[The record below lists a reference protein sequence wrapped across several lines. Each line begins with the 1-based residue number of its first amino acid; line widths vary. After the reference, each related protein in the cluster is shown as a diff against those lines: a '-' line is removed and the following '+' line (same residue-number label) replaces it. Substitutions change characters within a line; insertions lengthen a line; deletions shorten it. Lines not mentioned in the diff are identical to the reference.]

1 MGEKRKIKFLEIA
14 NLQIMKNYT
23 PTLLPINNFKWDVL
37 IHLIGKANA
46 EIGRFDGLL
55 KTIPNPSVLLS
66 PLTTNEAVLSSRIE
80 GTQATLKEVL
90 EFEANPQKKAK
101 KYDDIQEVI
110 NYRKALNEAIEEV
123 QKSSLSTRVIK
134 KAHEILLQGVRG
146 ENQDRGNFR
155 RQQVFIGK
163 PGADIEQATYIPP
176 TAEKINDLMSNLEKY
191 IHSDDKDLLIQ
202 LAVIHAQFEMIHPF
216 MDGNGR
222 VGRMLMPLFLYFKK
236 AISYPSFYLS
246 EYLESHRDE
255 YYKALL
261 DISRNN
267 NWEGWISF
275 FLQAV
280 IEQSKKNIEKAEKI
294 ISLYEQKK
302 QRIADLTKSQFS
314 TKILDALFVTPIFQ
328 SRSFIRIS
336 KIPRESAFRCLRILE
351 KNQVI
356 VSDKKKKNK
365 LYFFNKLLEIVK

>member
-1 MGEKRKIKFLEIA
+1 
-14 NLQIMKNYT
+14 MKNHT
-23 PTLLPINNFKWDVL
+23 PLLLPITNFKWDIFV
-37 IHLIGKANA
+37 HLIGKANA

-90 EFEANPQKKAK
+90 EFEANPQKETK

-110 NYRKALNEAIEEV
+110 NYRKALNEAITEM
-123 QKSSLSTRVIK
+123 QKFSFSTRVIK

-146 ENQDRGNFR
+146 ENEDRGNFR
-155 RQQVFIGK
+155 RHQVFIGK
-163 PGADIEQATYIPP
+163 PGANIEQATYIPP

-191 IHSDDKDLLIQ
+191 IHSDDKDLLVQ

-216 MDGNGR
+216 ADGNGR

-236 AISYPSFYLS
+236 AISCPSFYLS
-246 EYLESHRDE
+246 EYLESNRAE
-255 YYKALL
+255 YYRALL
-261 DISRNN
+261 DISQSN

-280 IEQSKKNIEKAEKI
+280 VEQSKKNIEKAEKI
-294 ISLYEQKK
+294 IILYEQKK
-302 QRIADLTKSQFS
+302 QRITDLTKSQFNI
-314 TKILDALFVTPIFQ
+314 KILDALFVMPIFQ
-328 SRSFIRIS
+328 SRDFIRLS
-336 KIPRESAFRCLRILE
+336 RIPKASAFRYIGILE
-351 KNQVI
+351 KNEVI
-356 VSDKKKKNK
+356 SSNKKRKNK
-365 LYFFNKLLEIVK
+365 LYFFNRLLDIVK

>member
-1 MGEKRKIKFLEIA
+1 
-14 NLQIMKNYT
+14 MKDHT
-23 PTLLPINNFKWDVL
+23 PTLLPIDNFKWEVFV
-37 IHLIGKANA
+37 HLIGKANA

-55 KTIPNPSVLLS
+55 KKIPNPSVLLS

-80 GTQATLKEVL
+80 GTQATLEEVL
-90 EFEANPQKKAK
+90 EFEANPQIEAK
-101 KYDDIQEVI
+101 KYEDIQEVI
-110 NYRKALNEAIEEV
+110 NYRKALKIAIEEME
-123 QKSSLSTRVIK
+123 KLSLSTRVIK

-146 ENQDRGNFR
+146 ENKDRGNFR
-155 RQQVFIGK
+155 RQQVYIGK
-163 PGADIEQATYIPP
+163 PGVDIEQAIYIPP

-191 IHSDDKDLLIQ
+191 IHSEDKDLLVQ

-222 VGRMLMPLFLYFKK
+222 VGRMLLPLFLYFKK

-255 YYKALL
+255 YYTSLL
-261 DISRNN
+261 DISQNN

-294 ISLYEQKK
+294 ISLYEYKK
-302 QRIADLTKSQFS
+302 QRITELTKSQFS
-314 TKILDALFVTPIFQ
+314 IKILDALFVMPIFQ
-328 SRSFIRIS
+328 SQDFIKFS
-336 KIPRESAFRCLRILE
+336 KIPKASAFRYIGILE
-351 KNQVI
+351 KNNVI
-356 VSDKKKKNK
+356 SSNKKRKNK
-365 LYFFNKLLEIVK
+365 LYFFNKLLDIVK

>member
-1 MGEKRKIKFLEIA
+1 MQKF
-14 NLQIMKNYT
+14 
-23 PTLLPINNFKWDVL
+23 
-37 IHLIGKANA
+37 
-46 EIGRFDGLL
+46 
-55 KTIPNPSVLLS
+55 S
-66 PLTTNEAVLSSRIE
+66 LT
-80 GTQATLKEVL
+80 
-90 EFEANPQKKAK
+90 
-101 KYDDIQEVI
+101 
-110 NYRKALNEAIEEV
+110 
-123 QKSSLSTRVIK
+123 TRVIK
-134 KAHEILLQGVRG
+134 RAHEILLQGVRG
-146 ENQDRGNFR
+146 ESKDRGNFR

-163 PGADIEQATYIPP
+163 PGADIEQATHVPP

-191 IHSDDKDLLIQ
+191 IHSDDKDLLVQ

-255 YYKALL
+255 YYTALL

-280 IEQSKKNIEKAEKI
+280 VEQSKKNIEKAEKI
-294 ISLYEQKK
+294 IILYEQKK

-314 TKILDALFVTPIFQ
+314 IKILDALFVMPIFQ
-328 SRSFIRIS
+328 SQDFIRLS
-336 KIPRESAFRCLRILE
+336 KIPKASAFRYIGILE
-351 KNQVI
+351 KNGVI
-356 VSDKKKKNK
+356 SSNKKRKNK
-365 LYFFNKLLEIVK
+365 LYFFNKLLGIVM

>member
-1 MGEKRKIKFLEIA
+1 
-14 NLQIMKNYT
+14 MKNHT
-23 PTLLPINNFKWDVL
+23 PTLLPITNFKWETFV
-37 IHLIGKANA
+37 HLIGKANA

-55 KTIPNPSVLLS
+55 KKIPNPSVLLS

-90 EFEANPQKKAK
+90 EFEANPQKETK

-110 NYRKALNEAIEEV
+110 NYRKALKEAVDEME
-123 QKSSLSTRVIK
+123 KFSLSTRVIK

-163 PGADIEQATYIPP
+163 PGSDIEHAIYIPP
-176 TAEKINDLMSNLEKY
+176 SIEKINDLMSNLEKY
-191 IHSDDKDLLIQ
+191 IHSEDKDLLVQ

-246 EYLESHRDE
+246 EYFEMHRDE
-255 YYKALL
+255 YYMALL
-261 DISRNN
+261 DISKNN
-267 NWEGWISF
+267 YWEGWISF
-275 FLQAV
+275 FLRAV
-280 IEQSKKNIEKAEKI
+280 VEQSKKNIEKAEKI

-314 TKILDALFVTPIFQ
+314 IKILDALFVMPIFQ
-328 SRSFIRIS
+328 SQDFIRLS
-336 KIPRESAFRCLRILE
+336 RIPKASAFRYIGILE
-351 KNQVI
+351 SNGVI
-356 VSDKKKKNK
+356 LSDKKRKNK
-365 LYFFNKLLEIVK
+365 LYFFNKLLDIVK

>member
-1 MGEKRKIKFLEIA
+1 
-14 NLQIMKNYT
+14 MKNHT
-23 PTLLPINNFKWDVL
+23 PTLLPIINLKWDTVV
-37 IHLIGKANA
+37 HLIGKANA

-55 KTIPNPSVLLS
+55 KKIPNPSVLLS

-90 EFEANPQKKAK
+90 EFEANPQKEAK

-110 NYRKALNEAIEEV
+110 NYRKALNEAIEEM
-123 QKSSLSTRVIK
+123 QKFSLTTRVIK
-134 KAHEILLQGVRG
+134 KAHEFLLQGVRG
-146 ENQDRGNFR
+146 ENKDRGNFR

-163 PGADIEQATYIPP
+163 PGAKIEQATYVPP
-176 TAEKINDLMSNLEKY
+176 TAEKINELMSNLEKY
-191 IHSDDKDLLIQ
+191 IHSEDKDLLVQ
-202 LAVIHAQFEMIHPF
+202 LAIIHAQFEMIHPF

-222 VGRMLMPLFLYFKK
+222 VGRMLMPLFLYFKR

-261 DISRNN
+261 DISQNN
-267 NWEGWISF
+267 KWEDWIIF

-280 IEQSKKNIEKAEKI
+280 AEQSKKNIEKAEKI

-302 QRIADLTKSQFS
+302 QRITDLTKSQFNI
-314 TKILDALFVTPIFQ
+314 KIIDTLFMMPIFQ
-328 SRSFIRIS
+328 SGDFIRIS
-336 KIPRESAFRCLRILE
+336 KIPQASAMRYIKILE
-351 KNQVI
+351 KNNVI
-356 VSDKKKKNK
+356 VSDKKERYRT
-365 LYFFNKLLEIVK
+365 YFFDKLLKIVA

>member
-1 MGEKRKIKFLEIA
+1 MI
-14 NLQIMKNYT
+14 NNYT
-23 PTLLPINNFKWDVL
+23 PKNLPIENLKWESFV
-37 IHLIGKANA
+37 HLIGKANA
-46 EIGRFDGLL
+46 EIARFDGLL
-55 KTIPNPSVLLS
+55 QTIPNPSVLLS

-90 EFEANPQKKAK
+90 EFEANPQKEAK
-101 KYDDIQEVI
+101 KYEDIQEVI
-110 NYRKALNEAIEEV
+110 NYRKALKETIDEV
-123 QKSSLSTRVIK
+123 EKFSLSTRVIK

-146 ENQDRGNFR
+146 ANKDRGNFR

-163 PGADIEQATYIPP
+163 PGAAIEQATYIPP
-176 TAEKINDLMSNLEKY
+176 SAEKVNDLMSNLEKY
-191 IHSDDKDLLIQ
+191 IHSDDKDLLVQ
-202 LAVIHAQFEMIHPF
+202 LAIIHAQFEMIHPF

-246 EYLESHRDE
+246 EYLESHRNE

-261 DISRNN
+261 DISENN

-280 IEQSKKNIEKAEKI
+280 VEQSKENIIKAKRI

-302 QRIADLTKSQFS
+302 QRITELTKSQFS
-314 TKILDALFVTPIFQ
+314 IRILDALFVMPIFQ
-328 SRSFIRIS
+328 SNDFIRHS
-336 KIPRESAFRCLRILE
+336 KIPKASAFRYIRILE
-351 KNQVI
+351 ENGVISSNKRRKNR
-356 VSDKKKKNK
+356 
-365 LYFFNKLLEIVK
+365 LYFFNKLLDIVK